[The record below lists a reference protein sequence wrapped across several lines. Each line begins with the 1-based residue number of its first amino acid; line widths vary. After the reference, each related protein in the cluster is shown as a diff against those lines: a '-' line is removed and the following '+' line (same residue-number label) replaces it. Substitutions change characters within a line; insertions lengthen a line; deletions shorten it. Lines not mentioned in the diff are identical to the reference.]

1 MKKLL
6 KLVLLA
12 LIAYPAISLV
22 ISCSEEEDCSATSR
36 PMTQCYLYKMSN
48 GTALKDTLDSL
59 TIKALG
65 TDSVIINNQKKVHD
79 ILLPLKYADEATI
92 LVFHYSK
99 TLRDTVRIYHT
110 NTPYFVSMDCGYQM
124 KQKIDS
130 VSYSKHAIDSIH
142 INNPQAGTDGKENLK
157 LFYK

>member
-1 MKKLL
+1 MRNLL
-6 KLVLLA
+6 KLILFG
-12 LIAYPAISLV
+12 LIVYPAMSLI

-36 PMTQCYLYKMSN
+36 PMTNCYLYKMNN
-48 GTALKDTLDSL
+48 GTVLNDTLDSL
-59 TIKALG
+59 TITASG

-79 ILLPLKYADEATI
+79 LSLPLRYTDETTVLI
-92 LVFHYSK
+92 FHYSK
-99 TLRDTVRIYHT
+99 TLTDTVRIYHT

-130 VSYSKHAIDSIH
+130 ISCSKHAIDSIK
-142 INNPQAGTDGKENLK
+142 INNSQAGTDGKENIK

>member
-1 MKKLL
+1 MSGEK
-6 KLVLLA
+6 VL
-12 LIAYPAISLV
+12 
-22 ISCSEEEDCSATSR
+22 
-36 PMTQCYLYKMSN
+36 N
-48 GTALKDTLDSL
+48 DTLDSL
-59 TIKALG
+59 TIKTLG
-65 TDSVIINNQKKVHD
+65 TDSVIINNQKKVRE
-79 ILLPLKYADEATI
+79 IFLPLKYVDETTV

-130 VSYSKHAIDSIH
+130 VSYSKHAIQSIK
-142 INNPQAGTDGKENLK
+142 INNSQAGTDGKENLQ